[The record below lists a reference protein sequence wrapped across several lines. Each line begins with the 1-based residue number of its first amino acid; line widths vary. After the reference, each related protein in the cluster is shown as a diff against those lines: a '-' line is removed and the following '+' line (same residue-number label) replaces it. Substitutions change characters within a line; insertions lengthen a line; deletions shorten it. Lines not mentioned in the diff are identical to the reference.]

1 MVLANWSAR
10 AANRLGRRSSIPA
23 AFPSA
28 SLCGNATAAAG
39 SSTSPRTAC
48 TAGCARPRKSSDVPA
63 LDNARHERFAHEY
76 IVDLN
81 GKQAAIRAG
90 YSPGA
95 AEVTASKLVSNAKVA
110 ARIDELKAAR
120 LKRVDMDADATLKRI
135 EDAVNADVADLYG
148 EDLRML
154 HPRQM
159 PKEVRALISSVE
171 HFPNGKVKVKFID
184 KAKALEMLA
193 RHHNLF
199 DAENKG
205 KAAAMS
211 EAMAGLIAAAS
222 EGGGLAGLLK
232 R

>member
-1 MVLANWSAR
+1 M
-10 AANRLGRRSSIPA
+10 
-23 AFPSA
+23 
-28 SLCGNATAAAG
+28 
-39 SSTSPRTAC
+39 
-48 TAGCARPRKSSDVPA
+48 PA

-76 IVDLN
+76 LIDLN

-95 AEVTASKLVSNAKVA
+95 AEVTASKLVSNPKVA

-135 EDAVNADVADLYG
+135 GDAVNADVADLYDD
-148 EDLRML
+148 DLRML
-154 HPRQM
+154 HPKQM
-159 PKEVRALISSVE
+159 PKEVRALISSVK
-171 HFPNGKVKVKFID
+171 HFPNGTVEVKFID

-205 KAAAMS
+205 KAEAMS
-211 EAMAGLIAAAS
+211 EAMRGLIDAAS
-222 EGGGLAGLLK
+222 ATGGLAGLLK